1 MKSLLNFIRRL
12 RLKRIRIEMHDA
24 RFSGNTKRYLSLFAT
39 YSKLRN
45 QLDKG

>member
-24 RFSGNTKRYLSLFAT
+24 RFSGNTQRYLSLFVKEG
-39 YSKLRN
+39 KLRN
-45 QLDKG
+45 KLNKG